1 MSRYLTSIIEQAL
14 WSLLNLGV
22 ILLLAKLAA
31 PAEFGAFV
39 FWSSTAYVLS
49 SVQNAVSLC
58 HLQVLPPTA
67 GVDPARRD
75 VERLMLMVTVV
86 FLTLVAAAVLVVTLA
101 LRAGGSGFGAPVA
114 ALFVPAFLLQQYV
127 RFVCFS
133 RGEAKTA
140 TIQTGAVLVLAAGFL
155 GLGHLLFRPLH
166 ADEILGLLGAA
177 YGLVGLAG
185 WARAM
190 GGGLAERLDWRRLRD
205 YGGYVRQSGWIF
217 LGVTS
222 SELLAR
228 FYVFAVGGA
237 FGNAVL
243 ALLSFSQTFL
253 RPVPLLA
260 LSWSM
265 VGRNDLVR
273 RREASDWRGFSRMLL
288 LTTVGGIAVA
298 AVWTLL
304 VYETWPLIT
313 ARLFDGRYHEAQS
326 LLPLWGLAAGL
337 GFGQM
342 VLSTGLQVLRAFKA
356 LALANAAASLAATAA
371 ILLAMGPLGYAGAVV
386 GTAVGQGLEALVAGV
401 ILAVMLRRLSVAPMS
416 DPSGSRPPG

>member
-22 ILLLAKLAA
+22 TLLLAKLAA
-31 PAEFGAFV
+31 PAEFGTFV
-39 FWSSTAYVLS
+39 FWSSCAYVLS

-58 HLQVLPPTA
+58 HLQVLPPAA
-67 GVDPARRD
+67 GTDPARREI
-75 VERLMLMVTVV
+75 ERLMLMVTVV
-86 FLTLVAAAVLVVTLA
+86 FLAVVAAAVLAVALTLKA
-101 LRAGGSGFGAPVA
+101 TGSGFGAPIA

-133 RGEAKTA
+133 RGETKTA
-140 TIQTGAVLVLAAGFL
+140 AVQTGAVLVLAAAFL
-155 GLGHLLFRPLH
+155 GLGHLLFKPLH

-177 YGLVGLAG
+177 YGVVGLAG

-190 GGGLAERLDWRRLRD
+190 GKGLADNLDWKRLKD
-205 YGGYVRQSGWIF
+205 YGDYVRQSGWIF

-273 RREASDWRGFSRMLL
+273 RREAADWRGFSRMLV
-288 LTTVGGIAVA
+288 LTTVGGVAVA
-298 AVWTLL
+298 AVWTLI
-304 VYETWPLIT
+304 VFEAWPLIT
-313 ARLFDGRYHEAQS
+313 TRLFDGRYGEAQA

-337 GFGQM
+337 GFGQT
-342 VLSTGLQVLRAFKA
+342 VLSTGLQVLKAFKS
-356 LALANAAASLAATAA
+356 LALANAAASLAATAG
-371 ILLAMGPLGYAGAVV
+371 ILLAIGPLGYAGAVV
-386 GTAVGQGLEALVAGV
+386 GTAVGQGLEALIAGV
-401 ILAVMLRRLSVAPMS
+401 ILAVMLRRLAAASTS
-416 DPSGSRPPG
+416 DPTGSRSAG